1 MQALK
6 LKDVPNVLV
15 RNYIA
20 KTNVFLASKPAVGKT
35 DTVNLFINKMQQ
47 KVEGFKCWTFYGPSM
62 SPTDIQMAMP
72 DVATGTMRVFHNSQL
87 PNAYENPDQV
97 GVVFIGEMPNTDPT
111 TLKQLQ
117 KYCNGEDMNGLRKP
131 DGVMVIADGNRLED
145 KAGVLQQGRAL
156 MNRFLTLDVY
166 TEAEDCMEYALK
178 HEWHPVVQSFFR
190 EYPHLID
197 NYEEVFQTSESAK
210 VNAEKNRR
218 SGGHDQQAEEGK
230 RGIWASMR
238 GWNRVSNLE
247 YAADELNSTITL
259 PELMG
264 SVGTGPAAQY
274 HAHKS
279 MLGKLASYA
288 EIVKSPT
295 TVSVPTKMDEV
306 YALSMIVAIRCNAE
320 DLQAVYKFCKRLPY
334 DIQAF
339 VLRTMLLRK
348 NFSLR
353 NTSEYCEWI
362 MDPQL
367 SDLIRGHA

>member
-35 DTVNLFINKMQQ
+35 DTVNLFIAKMQQ
-47 KVEGFKCWTFYGPSM
+47 KVEGFKVWTFYGPSM

-72 DVATGTMRVFHNSQL
+72 DTETGTMRVFHNSQL

-178 HEWHPVVQSFFR
+178 HEWHPTVQSFFR

-197 NYEEVFQTSESAK
+197 NYDEVFQTTESARA
-210 VNAEKNRR
+210 NAEKNRR
-218 SGGHDQQAEEGK
+218 TGSAHDLQAEEGK

-247 YAADELNSTITL
+247 FAADELHSEITI

-264 SVGTGPAAQY
+264 SVGTGPATQY
-274 HAHKS
+274 HAHKA

-288 EIVKSPT
+288 EIVQNPT
-295 TVSVPTKMDEV
+295 KVAVPTKMDEI
-306 YALSMIVAIRCNAE
+306 YALSMVVAIRCTLD
-320 DLQAVYKFCKRLPY
+320 DLPAVYQFCKRLPY

-339 VLRTMLLRK
+339 VLRTMMVRK

-353 NTSEYCEWI
+353 NTKEYIEWS
-362 MDPQL
+362 MNPQL
-367 SDLIRGHA
+367 NQLINGR

>member
-6 LKDVPNVLV
+6 LKDTPNVLLRAYV
-15 RNYIA
+15 AR
-20 KTNVFLASKPAVGKT
+20 TNVFLASKPAVGKT
-35 DTVNLFINKMQQ
+35 DTVNVFIRKMQQ
-47 KVEGFKCWTFYGPSM
+47 KVEGFKVWTFYGPSM

-72 DVATGTMRVFHNSQL
+72 DTTTGTMRIFHNSQL
-87 PNAYENPDQV
+87 PNSYENPDQV

-131 DGVMVIADGNRLED
+131 EGVMVIADGNRLED

-156 MNRFLTLDVY
+156 MNRFLTIDVY

-210 VNAEKNRR
+210 VQAEKNRR
-218 SGGHDQQAEEGK
+218 NGGHDAQAEEGK

-247 YAADELNSTITL
+247 MAADELGQTL
-259 PELMG
+259 TMPEIMG

-274 HAHKS
+274 QAHKS

-288 EIVKSPT
+288 EIVAKPEK
-295 TVSVPTKMDEV
+295 VPVPSKMDEV
-306 YALSMIVAIRCNAE
+306 YALSMICAIRCNMA
-320 DLQAVYKFCKRLPY
+320 DLPAVYKFCKRLPY

-348 NFSLR
+348 NFNLLG
-353 NTSEYCEWI
+353 TAEYREWI

-367 SDLIRGHA
+367 NSLINAR